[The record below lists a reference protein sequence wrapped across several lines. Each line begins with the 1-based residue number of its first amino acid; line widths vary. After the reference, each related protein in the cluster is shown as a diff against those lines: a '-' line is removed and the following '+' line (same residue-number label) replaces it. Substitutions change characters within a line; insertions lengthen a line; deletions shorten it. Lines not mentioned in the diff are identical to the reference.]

1 MRNLR
6 MNDQHYGYVI
16 NTYWNSV
23 NMLTKMQKQNPQRF
37 KEFNYSQENIYNLI
51 DKLQHEQHSHD

>member
-1 MRNLR
+1 